1 MNGIQLIDYELDI
14 DVIKDA
20 DGKIVQGL
28 VVGDVTAQNQALILR
43 IHKGELKENPSVG
56 CGIEDMLLDSDPL
69 FWRTEIREQLEM
81 DGQTVNSIE
90 IGNDSITIDAN
101 Y

>member
-1 MNGIQLIDYELDI
+1 MNGIQLIDYEPDI
-14 DVIKDA
+14 DVVKDA

-43 IHKGELKENPSVG
+43 IYKGELKENPSIG

-69 FWRTEIREQLEM
+69 YWRTEIREQLEM

>member
-1 MNGIQLIDYELDI
+1 
-14 DVIKDA
+14 
-20 DGKIVQGL
+20 
-28 VVGDVTAQNQALILR
+28 
-43 IHKGELKENPSVG
+43 
-56 CGIEDMLLDSDPL
+56 MLLDSDPL
-69 FWRTEIREQLEM
+69 YWRTEIREQLEM